1 MKQLIYGLSLQEEE
15 LAEAAEAERLAV
27 EQEAE
32 EERAKEL
39 SEIAEAEEQT
49 ELSKKESLL
58 KSDDQGTEGEI
69 KEEPVSNLIDEIN
82 QEEEP
87 KEEEKK
93 VSFEIPP
100 EEEGAEVAEGE
111 EKEDPLLPPL
121 PPPNKIL
128 KYEIP
133 PILEPVPKEVI
144 TILPEKLGEGS
155 NKKVKY
161 YRCVHFYGP
170 IINW

>member
-1 MKQLIYGLSLQEEE
+1 M
-15 LAEAAEAERLAV
+15 
-27 EQEAE
+27 
-32 EERAKEL
+32 
-39 SEIAEAEEQT
+39 AEAEEQI

-69 KEEPVSNLIDEIN
+69 KEEPASNLTDESN
-82 QEEEP
+82 QEEQP
-87 KEEEKK
+87 IEEEKK

-100 EEEGAEVAEGE
+100 EEEAAEGE

-128 KYEIP
+128 KYLIP
-133 PILEPVPKEVI
+133 QILEPVPKEIV
-144 TILPEKLGEGS
+144 TVLPEKLGEGC
-155 NKKVKY
+155 NKKVRSVY
-161 YRCVHFYGP
+161 FYAL